1 MKWKNEINKYLV
13 PIGCLLSLTI
23 FIIDIFTPAGF
34 TDYFWYI
41 SVLVFFMLTNK
52 KKYLISWSV
61 ITIALI
67 IIGYFLS
74 PENPD
79 VPVSLAI
86 SNRLISISL
95 ILILTVGMVKF
106 INKQTELLIKVNELA
121 SANEELESFNYI
133 SNHHMQEPL
142 RKIQMFVSVLSEKE
156 TLSDNG
162 KLYLEQLT
170 KTSKQMRM
178 LIDDLLQYSSLKDD
192 IPDFE
197 KVNLNS
203 IFEEVIT
210 NFKETDDEKNVEFEI
225 EGDCEASIIRLQFH
239 QLITQL
245 LDNSFKFSDPNR
257 KLQISMKSE
266 SDYGNN
272 LKPKLFSNIQYCH
285 IICIDNGI
293 GFEPQHS
300 NRIFNFF
307 ERLNGQK
314 YPGTGFGLTI
324 CKRIVENHSG
334 LITATGEVNKGARF
348 DIYIPVDR
356 PNGIDSALL
365 N

>member
-1 MKWKNEINKYLV
+1 MKWKNEINNYLF
-13 PIGCLLSLTI
+13 PIGCLLSL
-23 FIIDIFTPAGF
+23 IILIVDVLTPAGF

-52 KKYLISWSV
+52 KKYLISWGI
-61 ITIALI
+61 ITTALI

-79 VPVSLAI
+79 LPDSLAI

-106 INKQTELLIKVNELA
+106 INKQTELLIKVKELA
-121 SANEELESFNYI
+121 STNRELESFNYI

-142 RKIQMFVSVLSEKE
+142 RKIQIMLSVLSENEK
-156 TLSDNG
+156 LSDND
-162 KLYLEQLT
+162 KLYIERVS

-178 LIDDLLQYSSLKDD
+178 IIDDLLQYSSLKND
-192 IPDFE
+192 ISDFE
-197 KVNLNS
+197 KVNLNT
-203 IFEEVIT
+203 IFEKVIT
-210 NFKETDDEKNVEFEI
+210 NFKEADGEKSVEFEI
-225 EGDCEASIIRLQFH
+225 EGDCEARIIRFQFH
-239 QLITQL
+239 QLFTQL
-245 LDNSFKFSDPNR
+245 IDNSLKFSDPNR
-257 KLQISMKSE
+257 KLQISINSK

-272 LKPKLFSNIQYCH
+272 LNPKLISNIQYCH
-285 IICIDNGI
+285 ISYIDNGI
-293 GFEPQHS
+293 GFEPQYS

-307 ERLNGQK
+307 EKLNEQE

-324 CKRIVENHSG
+324 CKRIVENHG
-334 LITATGEVNKGARF
+334 GIITATGELNKGTRF

-356 PNGIDSALL
+356 PDGINSDLL